1 MANYLPKNLEEGCRK
16 ARFGVGGR
24 VPESE
29 VWSGRKVPESEEWD
43 VRKGSE
49 KRGLEW

>member
-29 VWSGRKVPESEEWD
+29 EWD
-43 VRKGSE
+43 GSKGSG